1 MPSQLFGTRLR
12 LANDLHRLGTAV
24 VSSPVETEL
33 KLELP
38 SSELTRL
45 DKLVP
50 LRRAKAAKRATQVS
64 VYFDTDKFALR
75 KNGVMLRVRRTGR
88 RYVQTIKA
96 AGEGLL
102 DRNEWETEIKG
113 SKPDLGAVQHTAL
126 EPLLTEKLRRQ
137 LRPVFETR
145 VRRTTYPLKVKQSEI
160 EVTLDRGKIG
170 TADCSKSLCE
180 IEIESKGGDRTE
192 LFKLARTIAHATS
205 AELAVKSKA
214 QRGYELLDGNESAAA
229 KAEPIKLAPDTATA
243 DAFGLIAACCVK
255 QVIANKPALLAG
267 NPDSIHQM
275 RVGLRRLRAAIS
287 LFADILEGP
296 ETNAIKSELRWLTA
310 ELGPAR
316 EFEVFVKRV
325 IEPARRHHARL
336 MGMRR
341 LSDDL
346 VEQRRS
352 SEERARNAV
361 RSERFRHLLLTLAA
375 WLEIGDWRHPR
386 TDLLRESGDT
396 PIARSAAEQLRRR
409 SKKIRKRGR
418 LLSKLDQH
426 GRHRL
431 RIQAKKLRYAAEFFE
446 TVFPGKKASKLRTA
460 FLSALEDMQDCLGDL
475 NDIAVHENLTAHIAT
490 NPAPNKHANDLPRRA
505 FAAGVLTGREDA
517 RLHSVL
523 AAAVASAKTF
533 TKAKPFWK

>member
-1 MPSQLFGTRLR
+1 
-12 LANDLHRLGTAV
+12 
-24 VSSPVETEL
+24 VSPPIETEL

-38 SSELTRL
+38 PSELTRL
-45 DKLVP
+45 DKLAP
-50 LRRAKAAKRATQVS
+50 LRHANAAKRATQVS

-75 KNGVMLRVRRTGR
+75 KSGVMLRVRRIGR

-96 AGEGLL
+96 ADEGLF
-102 DRNEWETEIKG
+102 DRNEWETELKA
-113 SKPDLGAVQHTAL
+113 SKPDFAAAQRTAL
-126 EPLLTEKLRRQ
+126 EPLLTKKVRRQ
-137 LRPVFETR
+137 LRPVFETK

-170 TADCSKSLCE
+170 TADHSKSVCE
-180 IEIESKGGDRTE
+180 IEIESKGGDRAE
-192 LFKLARTIAHATS
+192 LFKLARTIARATS

-214 QRGYELLDGNESAAA
+214 QRGYELLDGDESAAI
-229 KAEPIKLAPDTATA
+229 KAEPVKLTPDIATA
-243 DAFGLIAACCVK
+243 DAFRIIAASCVK
-255 QVIANKPALLAG
+255 QVIANKPALLSG
-267 NPDSIHQM
+267 NPDGVHQM

-296 ETNAIKSELRWLTA
+296 ETNEIKSELRWLTA

-325 IEPARRHHARL
+325 VEPARRHHARL

-346 VEQRRS
+346 AEQRRS

-361 RSERFRHLLLTLAA
+361 QSERFRQLSLRLAT

-386 TDLLRESGDT
+386 TDLLRERGDT
-396 PIARSAAEQLRRR
+396 PVAISAAEQLRRR

-418 LLSKLDQH
+418 LLAKLDQR

-431 RIQAKKLRYAAEFFE
+431 RIRAKKLRYAAEFFE
-446 TVFPGKKASKLRTA
+446 TVFPSKKSSKRRTA

-475 NDIAVHENLTAHIAT
+475 NDIAVHENLTADIAT
-490 NPAPNKHANDLPRRA
+490 NPAPNKRANDLPRRA
-505 FAAGVLTGREDA
+505 FAAGVLIGREDA
-517 RLHSVL
+517 RFHSIL
-523 AAAVASAKTF
+523 AAAVTSFKTF

>member
-1 MPSQLFGTRLR
+1 VLP
-12 LANDLHRLGTAV
+12 
-24 VSSPVETEL
+24 PVETEL

-45 DKLVP
+45 DKLAP
-50 LRRAKAAKRATQVS
+50 LRRAKSTRPTTQVS

-75 KNGVMLRVRRTGR
+75 NSGVVLRVRRIGR

-102 DRNEWETEIKG
+102 DRNEWETELKD

-126 EPLLTEKLRRQ
+126 EPLLTKKLRRQ

-145 VRRTTYPLKVKQSEI
+145 VHRTTYPLKVNQSQI
-160 EVTLDRGKIG
+160 EVTLDRGKID
-170 TADCSKSLCE
+170 TADGSKSLCE

-205 AELAVKSKA
+205 AELAIKSKA
-214 QRGYELLDGNESAAA
+214 QRGYELLDGNEDAAA
-229 KAEPIKLAPDTATA
+229 RAEPVKLAPDTATA
-243 DAFGLIAACCVK
+243 DAFGLIAASCVK

-267 NPDSIHQM
+267 DPDGVHQM

-287 LFADILEGP
+287 LFADILEGA
-296 ETNAIKSELRWLTA
+296 ETNEIKSELRWLTA

-325 IEPARRHHARL
+325 VEPARRHHARL

-346 VEQRRS
+346 AEQRRS

-361 RSERFRHLLLTLAA
+361 HSERFRQLSLTLAT

-386 TDLLRESGDT
+386 NDLLRERGDT
-396 PIARSAAEQLRRR
+396 PIAISAAAQLRRR

-418 LLSKLDQH
+418 LLAKLDQH

-431 RIQAKKLRYAAEFFE
+431 RIRAKKLRYAAEFFE
-446 TVFPGKKASKLRTA
+446 TVFPGKKVSKLRTA

-475 NDIAVHENLTAHIAT
+475 NDIAVHENLTANIAT
-490 NPAPNKHANDLPRRA
+490 HPAPNKHANDLPRRA

-517 RLHSVL
+517 RLHSTL
-523 AAAVASAKTF
+523 AAAVASFKAF